1 MHKRTK
7 ALAIKTVIKKKVE
20 ERDGGCCIF
29 CGRSGRGEAH
39 VIARSQGGL
48 GVEQNLVTACRK
60 CHDALDNS
68 ISRPVMLEIAKQYL
82 NSFYPD
88 WSADK
93 VIYKKGIETKPFA
106 PWENK
111 KLVNNCNSYLNSG
124 VKLKETKHEGFY
136 FIEEEDENGK

>member
-7 ALAIKTVIKKKVE
+7 ALAIKAAVKKKVE

-29 CGRSGRGEAH
+29 CGKRGRGEAH

-48 GVEQNLVTACRK
+48 GCEQNLVTACRQ

-68 ISRPVMLEIAKQYL
+68 LSRPVMLEIAKQYL
-82 NSFYPD
+82 KGFYPG
-88 WSADK
+88 WSPDK
-93 VIYKKGIETKPFA
+93 VIYKKGLETKPFA

-111 KLVNNCNSYLNSG
+111 RLVNNSIAYLNSG
-124 VKLKETKHEGFY
+124 AKLKETKHEGFF
-136 FIEEEDENGK
+136 FIEEEGENGK

>member
-48 GVEQNLVTACRK
+48 GVEQNLVTACKK

-82 NSFYPD
+82 KNFYPD
-88 WSADK
+88 WSADN

-111 KLVNNCNSYLNSG
+111 NLVNNCNSYLNSG
-124 VKLKETKHEGFY
+124 AKLKETKHEGFY

>member
-7 ALAIKTVIKKKVE
+7 ALAIKTVVKKKVE

-82 NSFYPD
+82 KNFYPD

-93 VIYKKGIETKPFA
+93 VIYKKGIKTKPFA

-111 KLVNNCNSYLNSG
+111 NLVNNCNSYLNSG
-124 VKLKETKHEGFY
+124 VKLKETKHEGFF